1 MGSQLRL
8 LRVSQ
13 PRDCCFEQ
21 MFVSVSAG
29 LRTSPVCLF
38 IVVPS
43 KFRRFHNFF
52 HMGLSANRLPRVQVF
67 HLCKGCNLRKPME
80 NVILRILVAIL

>member
-1 MGSQLRL
+1 MGSQLELRL

-43 KFRRFHNFF
+43 KFCRFHSFF
-52 HMGLSANRLPRVQVF
+52 FIWVCLQIGYPGYRFFISV
-67 HLCKGCNLRKPME
+67 K
-80 NVILRILVAIL
+80 VAI